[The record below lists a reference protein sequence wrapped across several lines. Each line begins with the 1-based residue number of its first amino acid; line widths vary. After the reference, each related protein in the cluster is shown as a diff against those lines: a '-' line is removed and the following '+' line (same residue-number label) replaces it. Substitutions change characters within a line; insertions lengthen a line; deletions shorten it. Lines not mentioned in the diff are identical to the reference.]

1 MRTSDA
7 GRAIIREFEGLRLN
21 AYLCPANKWTIGYGW
36 TIGVKKGDVWTK
48 EKAEEMLVEG
58 LKVFEDQVS
67 KALGAAFTS
76 QHQFDA
82 MVCLAYNIGVANF
95 IRSSV
100 LREHKAANF
109 VVAANSFLKWNKAT
123 VNGELVVLP
132 GLARRREAERALY
145 LKP

>member
-1 MRTSDA
+1 MRTSEK

-48 EKAEEMLVEG
+48 EKAEQMLVEG
-58 LKVFEDQVS
+58 LQVFEREVE
-67 KALGAAFTS
+67 KAIGNAPTS

-82 MVCLAYNIGVANF
+82 MICLAYNVGTANF
-95 IRSSV
+95 RQSSV
-100 LREHKAANF
+100 LREHKAANY
-109 VVAANSFLKWNKAT
+109 VVAANNFLKWNKAT
-123 VNGELVVLP
+123 VDGALVVLP
-132 GLARRREAERALY
+132 GLVRRREAERALY

>member
-48 EKAEEMLVEG
+48 EKAEQMLAEG
-58 LKVFEDQVS
+58 LKQFEIEVS
-67 KALGAAFTS
+67 NAIGAAFTS
-76 QHQFDA
+76 QNQFDA
-82 MVCLAYNIGVANF
+82 MVSLAYNIGPANF
-95 IRSSV
+95 RKSSV

-132 GLARRREAERALY
+132 GLDRRREAERALY

>member
-58 LKVFEDQVS
+58 LKVFEDEVTR
-67 KALGAAFTS
+67 AIGNAPTS

-82 MVCLAYNIGVANF
+82 MICLAYNVGTANL
-95 IRSSV
+95 RQSSV
-100 LREHKAANF
+100 LREHKAANYL
-109 VVAANSFLKWNKAT
+109 VAANSFLKWNKAT

-132 GLARRREAERALY
+132 GLARRRDAERALY